1 LAATCNKMHNIVH
14 VPYYAQQLCNS
25 FSCFKF

>member
-1 LAATCNKMHNIVH
+1 MHNIVH